1 MKIITA
7 RIQPHRLEPMHEA
20 LVEMGIDSLTATE
33 VRGFTGETGH
43 MQIAR
48 SSKYQVN
55 FMPMT
60 KIEAVVEDGQIDE
73 VIRIIRQ
80 TGTEG
85 RVMRSR
91 IWITDVQVSAAEEAA
106 S

>member
-43 MQIAR
+43 MEIAR